1 MTDPYFDPV
10 GRFISIIWMIDVSLS
25 RSRLVTIRA
34 RGVYGAC
41 RDRCIQRWG
50 AAVATLILG
59 AAMRGLR
66 AFQMRD
72 QSLELRPAG

>member
-1 MTDPYFDPV
+1 MELVEIAVY
-10 GRFISIIWMIDVSLS
+10 SI
-25 RSRLVTIRA
+25 
-34 RGVYGAC
+34 
-41 RDRCIQRWG
+41 G

-72 QSLELRPAG
+72 QSFELRPAGSAGPTNAKSKFRPKP

>member
-1 MTDPYFDPV
+1 MELVKIALY
-10 GRFISIIWMIDVSLS
+10 SI
-25 RSRLVTIRA
+25 
-34 RGVYGAC
+34 GA
-41 RDRCIQRWG
+41 

-72 QSLELRPAG
+72 QPFELRPAGSTPAGPTKAKSKLRP

>member
-1 MTDPYFDPV
+1 
-10 GRFISIIWMIDVSLS
+10 MIDVLS
-25 RSRLVTIRA
+25 PFRLVIIRREA
-34 RGVYGAC
+34 SMELVKIAVYSIGA
-41 RDRCIQRWG
+41 

-72 QSLELRPAG
+72 QSFELRPAGSAGSTNAKSKFRPKP